1 MSEGVPSIQ
10 EQAVKQ
16 TFCCRRCLLLICIST
31 ASFAMAPEQELK
43 RLCGPAC
50 VAFCAR
56 WLGVEAETMDVAKL
70 AETTDKGTSLRGLE
84 TAVTALGLEGKSYD
98 LSLKQLRNVGPATPG
113 IAHVGGDHFVIVWM
127 PTREG
132 DTVMVVDPPRTVEKV
147 SLAAFAQRWT
157 GAILIVSRPGQQPRW
172 PLLPGP
178 WVVACCAALG
188 AAGLTVAWRHRRR
201 GS

>member
-1 MSEGVPSIQ
+1 MR
-10 EQAVKQ
+10 Q
-16 TFCCRRCLLLICIST
+16 TFCCWSLLTLICLPGYGQAVT
-31 ASFAMAPEQELK
+31 PGQKLK

-56 WLGVEAETMDVAKL
+56 WLGIGADPMAVAKL
-70 AETTDKGTSLRGLE
+70 AKTTDEGASLRGLE